1 MPSIPCV
8 GENIDDVKSAGC
20 LLWGS
25 SGVRSMQRH
34 VVDSAE
40 CSLVEWMQANL

>member
-8 GENIDDVKSAGC
+8 DENIDDVKSAGC
-20 LLWGS
+20 LLWS
-25 SGVRSMQRH
+25 HRGVQSMQRH